1 VCGLEAPEES
11 KAGEDG
17 EAGASAMKPTSEPT
31 RPPAPRIEPARA
43 VSLERTSPAERRR
56 LRAGVATLVPGVLL
70 FAPMA
75 AVLAYRARGEQ
86 ELRVLQGA
94 TQGREASEAET
105 ERALLLRQR
114 YRGTTAG
121 AVALGAT
128 GAALAVTG
136 LVLLATRGRASRVAV
151 APWGARGVGGVVI
164 EGRF

>member
-1 VCGLEAPEES
+1 
-11 KAGEDG
+11 
-17 EAGASAMKPTSEPT
+17 MKRTSEPT
-31 RPPAPRIEPARA
+31 PGGGPRSRALCEP
-43 VSLERTSPAERRR
+43 SSPERTSRLAERASPAERRR
-56 LRAGVATLVPGVLL
+56 LRAGVATLVPGLLL